1 MDLVLRTVVV
11 FGFILIITR
20 VIGRRELSGLEPF
33 DLILLVVLGDLVQQG
48 ITQSDYSVTGALI
61 VIATLALLTVGVST
75 LSFRSRRLRPVL
87 EGEPLII
94 VENGRPIER
103 NLRRERLT
111 VEEVTGEAR
120 LQQIESLR
128 DVRWAVLET
137 NGRISFLTQDGSSGG
152 GSDPRADDA
161 TPA

>member
-1 MDLVLRTVVV
+1 MDLVIRTVVV
-11 FGFILIITR
+11 FAFILLITR

-61 VIATLALLTVGVST
+61 VIGTLSLLTVGVSAI
-75 LSFRSRRLRPVL
+75 SFRFKRLRPVL
-87 EGEPLII
+87 EGEPMVL
-94 VENGRPIER
+94 VENGRPIQR
-103 NLRRERLT
+103 NLKRERLS
-111 VEEVTGEAR
+111 VEELEAEAR

-137 NGRISFLTQDGSSGG
+137 SGRISFIERDKSS
-152 GSDPRADDA
+152 
-161 TPA
+161 

>member
-1 MDLVLRTVVV
+1 MDLVLRTLVV
-11 FGFILIITR
+11 FGFILIVTR

-61 VIATLALLTVGVST
+61 VIATISLLTVAVSAA
-75 LSFRSRRLRPVL
+75 SYRFRRLRPVL
-87 EGEPLII
+87 EGEPMIL

-103 NLRRERLT
+103 NLRRERLS
-111 VEEVTGEAR
+111 VEEVEGEAR

-137 NGRISFLTQDGSSGG
+137 NGRISFIPREGSGG
-152 GSDPRADDA
+152 GSDPRADA
-161 TPA
+161 IAPT

>member
-11 FGFILIITR
+11 FGFILMITR

-48 ITQSDYSVTGALI
+48 ITQSDNSVVGTLI
-61 VIATLALLTVGVST
+61 VIATISLLVFGVSAA
-75 LSFRSRRLRPVL
+75 SYRFRRLRPVL
-87 EGEPLII
+87 EGEPIVL

-103 NLRRERLT
+103 NLRRERLS
-111 VEEVTGEAR
+111 VEEVTAEAR
-120 LQQIESLR
+120 LQQVESLA

-137 NGRISFLTQDGSSGG
+137 NGRISFIPRDGAGG
-152 GSDPRADDA
+152 GSDPRGGEAGLI
-161 TPA
+161 

>member
-1 MDLVLRTVVV
+1 MDLVIRTVVV
-11 FGFILIITR
+11 FGFILLITR
-20 VIGRRELSGLEPF
+20 IIGRRELSGLEPF

-61 VIATLALLTVGVST
+61 VIATIGLLTIGVSM
-75 LSFRSRRLRPVL
+75 LSFRSRRLRPIL
-87 EGEPLII
+87 EGEPMIL

-103 NLRRERLT
+103 TMRRERLS
-111 VEEVTGEAR
+111 VEEIAAEAR

-128 DVRWAVLET
+128 DIRWAVLET
-137 NGRISFLTQDGSSGG
+137 NGRISFIPREDSGG

-161 TPA
+161 MPA